1 MRSASDTGPSRW
13 TKPICGGP
21 RSGICLPAP
30 TLANVVAHPGPWL
43 QDAGID
49 WQRLV
54 HAEHR
59 LTIHRPV
66 PIDTPLL
73 SRSRMTAIVD
83 RGPEKGMF
91 ATFERAIVTLA
102 EEAPVAT
109 IVQTNACRG
118 DGGCGSAGTPPEP
131 LAPVPARAPDAVF
144 AIAVPQDAALLYRL
158 NGDLNPLHSDPAY
171 AARAG
176 FPRPIL
182 HGLCTFGYAG
192 YAIGRTAGA
201 GAHRRCRLHRR
212 PLHRAGAAGRRAGV
226 RHLAAGPGHRV
237 PRPGSRAR
245 RDRPRLRHREAGMTV
260 PKPAGEAPHYL
271 RIKDAIMARIAEG
284 TFKPGDRVY
293 SESELVASFGVSRMT
308 ANRALREL
316 MFEGVLTRATGLG
329 TFVSSQ
335 RQDIDLLQ
343 IRNIADE
350 IAGRGRRPR
359 RRS

>member
-1 MRSASDTGPSRW
+1 MAVSARAIMEFPAPEARQTVAARDAILYALSVGYGTEPLDEAHLRRTQERDL
-13 TKPICGGP
+13 
-21 RSGICLPAP
+21 LPAP

-59 LTIHRPV
+59 LTIHRPI
-66 PIDTPLL
+66 PLDTPLR

-144 AIAVPQDAALLYRL
+144 AVAVPQDAALLYRL

-192 YAIGRTAGA
+192 YAIGRTAGS
-201 GAHRRCRLHRR
+201 GAIADVGFIAARFTAPVLLGDGLEFDIWRQG
-212 PLHRAGAAGRRAGV
+212 PDIAFRA
-226 RHLAAGPGHRV
+226 RV
-237 PRPGSRAR
+237 PAR
-245 RDRPRLRHREAGMTV
+245 GVTVLDFGTARLA
-260 PKPAGEAPHYL
+260 
-271 RIKDAIMARIAEG
+271 
-284 TFKPGDRVY
+284 
-293 SESELVASFGVSRMT
+293 
-308 ANRALREL
+308 
-316 MFEGVLTRATGLG
+316 
-329 TFVSSQ
+329 
-335 RQDIDLLQ
+335 
-343 IRNIADE
+343 
-350 IAGRGRRPR
+350 
-359 RRS
+359 